1 MNLALRPPVAGGAF
15 ALSMYV
21 LACFLTAGYAAAAE
35 NTGQER
41 ALQFAI
47 RPQGLEPALALFSEM
62 TGYSILIG
70 GDLVAGLNSKGVT
83 GEMLPRHALERL
95 LQDTGLT
102 ARFVSRQ
109 SFTLAPVSVT
119 APSAVDENSNARKS
133 PEHTPINQDFSFALQ
148 RAMTRVLCHL
158 HPNAFGRYRLGLQ
171 LWLAPGGTIIDVR
184 LLTSS
189 GAAQRDH
196 DVAER
201 LLGLDIGAPLPV
213 GMAQPLT
220 VLLTPR
226 PDPASDCRYFSRTA
240 P

>member
-1 MNLALRPPVAGGAF
+1 MNLALRPHVAGSAF
-15 ALSMYV
+15 VLSMYV

-35 NTGQER
+35 NAGQEG

-47 RPQGLEPALALFSEM
+47 RPQGLESALALFSEM

-70 GDLVAGLNSKGVT
+70 GDLVAGLNSQGAS
-83 GEMLPRHALERL
+83 GEMSPRQALERL

-102 ARFVSRQ
+102 ARFVSQQ

-119 APSAVDENSNARKS
+119 APSSVDEKPDLPPRQIHS
-133 PEHTPINQDFSFALQ
+133 PVSQDFSFALQ
-148 RAMTRVLCHL
+148 RAMTRALCEL

-171 LWLAPGGTIIDVR
+171 LWLAPGGTITDVR

-189 GAAQRDH
+189 GAVRRDR

-201 LLGLDIGAPLPV
+201 LQGLDIGVPLPV

-226 PDPASDCRYFSRTA
+226 PDPAADCRYFSRTA